1 MRKRNLLLLAGGII
15 LIPVLGLAWWLLSP
29 LIINQTVAED
39 FPRAANAVIPPDMTM
54 AEVETA
60 MAAMESADQPMLTE
74 AMPAAGP
81 IAIAIAAGNFRDAD
95 SFHRGRGTA
104 TIYRNADGS
113 HILRFE
119 DFRVTNGPDLRVLLA
134 QAPDPQ
140 SRQELHAADYVHL
153 AMLKGNIGSQNYPLP
168 PEVDPAAQGGSV
180 IIYCQPFQVIFSVAP
195 LAPVN

>member
-1 MRKRNLLLLAGGII
+1 MRKRNLLLIAGGII

-29 LIINQTVAED
+29 LFLNQTVAED
-39 FPRAANAVIPPDMTM
+39 FPRAANAVIPPDKTM
-54 AEVETA
+54 AQVEA
-60 MAAMESADQPMLTE
+60 EMRAMETADQPVTPE
-74 AMPAAGP
+74 AMPAAAGP
-81 IAIAIAAGNFRDAD
+81 IAIAAGNFRDAD

-153 AMLKGNIGSQNYPLP
+153 APLKGNIGSQNYPIP
-168 PEVDPAAQGGSV
+168 AEVAPAAQGGSV

>member
-15 LIPVLGLAWWLLSP
+15 LIPFLGLAWWLLSP
-29 LIINQTVAED
+29 LFLNQTVAED

-54 AEVETA
+54 AEVEA
-60 MAAMESADQPMLTE
+60 EMAAMETADQPTLTE

-81 IAIAIAAGNFRDAD
+81 IAIAAGNFRDAD
-95 SFHRGRGTA
+95 SFHRGTGTA

-140 SRQELHAADYVHL
+140 SRQELHAAEYVQL

-168 PEVDPAAQGGSV
+168 PDFDPAAQAGSV

>member
-15 LIPVLGLAWWLLSP
+15 LIPALLLAWWLLSP
-29 LIINQTVAED
+29 LLINQTVAED

-54 AEVETA
+54 AQVESE
-60 MAAMESADQPMLTE
+60 MLVMETVDQPLTPE
-74 AMPAAGP
+74 PMPAAAGP
-81 IAIAIAAGNFRDAD
+81 IAIAAGNFRDAD

-140 SRQELHAADYVHL
+140 SRQELHASEYVHL
-153 AMLKGNIGSQNYPLP
+153 AMLKGNIGNQNYPLP
-168 PEVDPAAQGGSV
+168 PDFDPATQGGSV

-195 LAPVN
+195 LEPVN

>member
-15 LIPVLGLAWWLLSP
+15 LIPALLLAWWLLSP
-29 LIINQTVAED
+29 LFLNQTVAED
-39 FPRAANAVIPPDMTM
+39 FPRAANAVIPPNKTM
-54 AEVETA
+54 AQVEA
-60 MAAMESADQPMLTE
+60 EMRAMETTDQPATPE
-74 AMPAAGP
+74 PMPAAAP
-81 IAIAIAAGNFRDAD
+81 IAIAAGNFRDAD

-140 SRQELHAADYVHL
+140 SRQELHAAEYVHL
-153 AMLKGNIGSQNYPLP
+153 AMLKGNIGSQNYEIPS
-168 PEVDPAAQGGSV
+168 EIDPAAQGGSV

>member
-1 MRKRNLLLLAGGII
+1 MRKRNLLLLAGVII
-15 LIPVLGLAWWLLSP
+15 LIPVIGLAWWLLSP
-29 LIINQTVAED
+29 LFLSQTVDEE
-39 FPRAANAVIPPDMTM
+39 FPRAANAVIPADMTM
-54 AEVETA
+54 AAVEA
-60 MAAMESADQPMLTE
+60 EMAAMESVDQPMMAE
-74 AMPAAGP
+74 AMPAAAGP
-81 IAIAIAAGNFRDAD
+81 VAIAAGNFRDAD
-95 SFHRGRGTA
+95 SFHRGSGTA

-140 SRQELHAADYVHL
+140 SRRELQDGGYVHL
-153 AMLKGNIGSQNYPLP
+153 AMLKGNIGSQNYTLP

-195 LAPVN
+195 LERVN

>member
-1 MRKRNLLLLAGGII
+1 MRKRNLLLIAGGII

-29 LIINQTVAED
+29 LFLNQTVAED
-39 FPRAANAVIPPDMTM
+39 FPRAANAVIPSNMTM
-54 AEVETA
+54 AEVEAA
-60 MAAMESADQPMLTE
+60 MAAMETADQPMLTE

-81 IAIAIAAGNFRDAD
+81 IAIAAGNFRDAD

-140 SRQELHAADYVHL
+140 SRQELHAADYVPL
-153 AMLKGNIGSQNYPLP
+153 APLKGNIGSQNYEIPS
-168 PEVDPAAQGGSV
+168 EINPAAQAGSV